1 MDKRR
6 LRPVR
11 SYVLRQ
17 GRLTDAQARALKALW
32 PVYGIDE
39 ADTPLDCR
47 QLFGR
52 EAPLVVEVGFG
63 DGAATWRM
71 AQAEPDKNFIGI
83 EVHQP
88 GVGRLL
94 QALDAR
100 QLDNVR
106 IARADAVDF
115 IRDRLAP
122 DSISELRIYFPDPW
136 PKKRH
141 HKRRI
146 VQAAFLDLLAARL
159 APGAILHLA
168 TDWEPY
174 AEHMLEVLK
183 AHPDFVNQSP
193 DGGYSE
199 RPRWRPV
206 TKFER
211 RGDRLGHTSHDLVYR
226 RRRPETPVP

>member
-226 RRRPETPVP
+226 RCRPETPVP